1 MGRMRVEAVEEVRP
15 MRPDLRSL
23 TPRIRVTGQVTPDQ
37 VARLG
42 EAGITCLVNHRPDD
56 EEPGQPSAAEI
67 ARAAAE
73 AGLTVVHAPVRGLP
87 DAAAVTATRAAL
99 DALGPDD
106 KAVFFCRS
114 GMRSAAA
121 WAMAERLAGRD
132 PEALRNAALAA
143 GYDLGRV
150 PL

>member
-1 MGRMRVEAVEEVRP
+1 MEKVGQML
-15 MRPDLRSL
+15 PDLRPLS
-23 TPRIRVTGQVTPDQ
+23 PQVRVTGQVTPDQ
-37 VARLG
+37 VAGLR
-42 EAGITCLVNHRPDD
+42 EAGVSCLVNHRPDD
-56 EEPGQPSAAEI
+56 EEPGQPSAADI
-67 ARAAAE
+67 AQAGAG
-73 AGLTVVHAPVRGLP
+73 AGLTVIHAPVRGLP
-87 DAAAVTATRAAL
+87 DAAAVAATRAAL

-121 WAMAERLAGRD
+121 WAMAERLVGRD
-132 PEALRNAALAA
+132 PEMLRKAALSA